1 MKQSEMTTSLWVWL
15 TFGLIGL
22 GIAAYA
28 AVQDGI
34 VAAPDLRTI
43 TEAARAFI
51 LGGARR

>member
-1 MKQSEMTTSLWVWL
+1 MKQSTPLWVWL
-15 TFGLIGL
+15 TFGLISL
-22 GIAAYA
+22 GIAAYT

-43 TEAARAFI
+43 TEAAQAII